1 MKIDQK
7 KLLAQAERFSN
18 NGNLKRAKN
27 LYLSILKDN
36 PQNLQ
41 AIKGLEALKE
51 DKNVNNQLELSQ
63 EQVNSVIALY
73 SSGNIQD
80 AIDKIKSLNNDFPNV
95 PLLFNILGVCYK
107 SLGQLAAAAKMLET
121 AITIKPD
128 YAEAY
133 YNLGVT
139 LAANGELNAA
149 VKAYKTAIAL
159 IPNYPDAHN
168 NLGNIFKKLGNFK
181 AAIESYQWAVSYKP
195 GKFAGTEFNLGTLF
209 SDIDHKTAIKHF
221 EKAIAIKPD
230 FAEAYYSL
238 GLVFKDLGL
247 ESKAIES
254 YKKAINIR
262 PDYIDV
268 YKDLSN
274 IQKFK
279 KNDRHLLRMQKLLAK
294 SDLSK
299 LDCIN
304 LNFALANAN
313 EGLKNQDE
321 QFKFLNEG
329 NRLRKIDLNYSFDN
343 DQQLFSKIKKKFKSL
358 PSIIKK
364 SSFWTST
371 IRPIFIVGMP
381 RSGTSLIEQII
392 ASHNEV
398 FGAGELDFLNNIMFK
413 ELKEQSDKDGFS
425 ENALL
430 SIRQNYL
437 DSLSRLN
444 TSKKI
449 ITDKLPLNFRYI
461 GFILSAFPEAKI
473 IHVKRDAVA
482 TCWSIYRH
490 SFTSNGNGYAYN
502 QEDIAKYYE
511 LYSELMDFWHELYP
525 NQIHDVGYEDLT
537 FNQQEETQKLLEY
550 CELEWDEN
558 CLNFHTNERAVQTAS
573 SRQVRKKMYQGS
585 SEAWKEHEAYLKI
598 LIRGLSSFRASR

>member
-1 MKIDQK
+1 MKIDK
-7 KLLAQAERFSN
+7 KKILSQAERFSN

-63 EQVNSVIALY
+63 EQINSVIALY

-139 LAANGELNAA
+139 LAANGELKAA
-149 VKAYKTAIAL
+149 VKPYKTAIAL

-209 SDIDHKTAIKHF
+209 SDIDHKTAINHF

-279 KNDRHLLRMQKLLAK
+279 KNDIHLLHMQKLLAK

-321 QFKFLNEG
+321 QFKYLNEG
-329 NRLRKIDLNYSFDN
+329 NRLRKINLNYSFDN

-358 PSIIKK
+358 PSIVEK
-364 SSFWTST
+364 SSYWTST

-473 IHVKRDAVA
+473 IHVKRDSIA
-482 TCWSIYRH
+482 TCWSIYKH
-490 SFTSNGNGYAYN
+490 YFSSKGTGWAYS
-502 QEDIAKYYE
+502 QKDIAKYYG
-511 LYSELMDFWHELYP
+511 LYLELMEFWHEIYP
-525 NQIHDVGYEDLT
+525 NQIYDLGYEDLT
-537 FNQQEETQKLLEY
+537 TNQEEETQKLLEY
-550 CELEWDEN
+550 CELEWDQD
-558 CLNFHTNERAVQTAS
+558 CLNFHTNERAVHTAS
-573 SRQVRKKMYQGS
+573 LMQVRKKMYQGS
-585 SEAWKEHEAYLKI
+585 SEVWKQYSAHLEP
-598 LIRGLSSFRASR
+598 LIKGLGF